1 MVKWAMRFTQALIPT
16 LKEQPAEAVL
26 ASHALMIRAGMIR
39 KLGSGLY
46 SYLPYGL
53 KALKKV
59 EQVIRE
65 EMNKSG
71 ALEFSFPLLLPKE
84 LLVPTGRW
92 QIFKRELFRLKDRN
106 DADFA
111 LGPTHE
117 EAFAAFAAA
126 EISSHKQLPL
136 NLYQIGPKF
145 RDEIRPRFGV
155 MRSKEFIMKDAY
167 SFHVDDASLDATYKV
182 MSETYQR
189 IFSRL
194 GLDFVHVKAD
204 SGAMGGSGSEEFM
217 VKSQVGEE
225 AILTAPGYAAN
236 IETAQEDEAALVAG
250 NAGKNLGAVE
260 RVATPNVRKIEELE
274 AFFKTGASSF
284 IKSLVYDVLEE
295 AGKKSVL
302 VLIRGDLEINEVK
315 LKNHFGGTDVVL
327 ASEGTVQKVTGAPVG
342 FAGPIGL
349 PADTEIHADL
359 SLKGLEEAFT
369 GGNAVDVHLTHVSMS
384 RDVKV
389 TRWGSFYTAR
399 AGQPA
404 PGGAGNLEMFR
415 GIEVGHIFKL
425 GPKYT
430 KAFGHTVLGPDNG
443 PITPTMGCYGI
454 GVNRTLAAVIEQNHD
469 DKGLCLPPAVAPF
482 TVALLS
488 MNVRDAAIL
497 KYSEDLYLE
506 LQGAGI
512 DVLWDDRDE
521 RPGFKFKDAELLGM
535 PIQLV
540 VGAKGIAAGEV
551 EWSERK
557 SGQKKTVAR
566 GEVVSAVK
574 TALQTMG

>member
-1 MVKWAMRFTQALIPT
+1 MRFTQALIPT

-26 ASHALMIRAGMIR
+26 PSHALMIRAGMIR

-53 KALKKV
+53 RALRKV

-65 EMNKSG
+65 EMTRAG

-84 LLVPTGRW
+84 LLTPTGRW

-117 EAFAAFAAA
+117 EAFAQFAAN

-136 NLYQIGPKF
+136 NLFQIGPKF

-167 SFHVDDASLDATYKV
+167 SFHIDDACLDRTYKV
-182 MSETYQR
+182 MSEAYQR
-189 IFSRL
+189 VFTRL

-217 VKSQVGEE
+217 VKSTVGEE
-225 AILTAPGYAAN
+225 GILIAPGYAAN
-236 IETAQEDEAALVAG
+236 VETAQEDGESLILG
-250 NAGKNLGAVE
+250 NQGQIGGDVE
-260 RVATPNVRKIEELE
+260 KVPTPNVRRIEELE
-274 AFFKTGASSF
+274 AFFKCTAASF
-284 IKSLVYDVLEE
+284 IKSLVYDIFEE
-295 AGKKSVL
+295 SGKKSVM
-302 VLIRGDLEINEVK
+302 VLIRGDLEVNEVK
-315 LKNHFGGTDVVL
+315 LKNHFGGADVAL
-327 ASEGTVQKVTGAPVG
+327 ANEETVKRVTGAPVG
-342 FAGPIGL
+342 FAGPVGL
-349 PADTEIHADL
+349 KDIEIHADQ
-359 SLKGLEEAFT
+359 SLKGLEDAVT
-369 GGNAVDVHLTHVSMS
+369 GGNAVDMHLKHVSMG
-384 RDVKV
+384 RDVAVSK
-389 TRWGSFYTAR
+389 WGEFYTAR
-399 AGQPA
+399 EGKPA
-404 PGGAGNLEMFR
+404 PGSKEPLQMFR

-430 KAFGHTVLGPDNG
+430 KAFGHTVLGPTG
-443 PITPTMGCYGI
+443 EAVTPTMGCYGI
-454 GVNRTLAAVIEQNHD
+454 GVNRTLAAVIEQHHD
-469 DKGLCLPPAVAPF
+469 EKGLCLPASVAPF
-482 TVALLS
+482 GVMLLS
-488 MNVRDAAIL
+488 MNVKDESIL
-497 KYSEDLYLE
+497 KYSEDLYRDL
-506 LQGAGI
+506 LKAGV

-540 VGAKGIAAGEV
+540 VGAKSMAAGEV
-551 EWSERK
+551 EWATRK
-557 SGQKKTVAR
+557 TGEKRNVPRATVVAEVLSALAR
-566 GEVVSAVK
+566 PN
-574 TALQTMG
+574 